1 MLDVILYDWDEYDNI
16 YIEIIIDNQMVDDL
30 KANVSHLELVDSH
43 SISKMVARY
52 VRKQY
57 NETGKVINNSEL
69 QDYLDNVELIG
80 LYN

>member
-16 YIEIIIDNQMVDDL
+16 YLEVIIDNQWVDNL
-30 KANVSHLELVDSH
+30 KVNVRHLDDVGSF
-43 SISKMVARY
+43 SKLIGRY

-80 LYN
+80 LFI